1 MAEQSNP
8 HEVFIG
14 IDVSKA
20 TLDIYARPGGQRWQV
35 NNAAHGRQE
44 WVAAVQALQP
54 TLIVLE
60 ATGGLELP
68 VATELSAAGVAV
80 AIVNPRQVRD
90 FAKAL
95 GRLAKTDGIDSEVL
109 ALFGDKLRPEAR
121 PLKDEQQRA
130 LSALLSRRRQL
141 VEMCSA
147 EKNRLST
154 ATDSSV
160 CKDLK
165 VHIRWLEKRLNDVDN
180 DLDRMIRRSPV
191 WKAKEDLL
199 RGFKGVGPT
208 VARTLTAELPE
219 LGTLNRKQIAALAG
233 LAPFSRD
240 SGTRRGHRCIFGGRA
255 AVRSALYMGA
265 LSAIRYNPVI
275 RARYERLIQAGKP
288 PKVALTACMRK
299 MLTILN
305 AMLREGSPWQAD
317 FAHTH

>member
-1 MAEQSNP
+1 MSEQSDP
-8 HEVFIG
+8 QEVFIG

-35 NNAAHGRQE
+35 NNDANGRKE
-44 WVAAVQALQP
+44 LVAAVQALQP

-121 PLKDEQQRA
+121 PLKNEQQRA

-154 ATDSSV
+154 ATDPSV

-165 VHIRWLEKRLNDVDN
+165 AHIRWLEKRLNDVDS
-180 DLDRMIRRSPV
+180 DLDQMIRRSPV

-233 LAPFSRD
+233 LAPFNRD
-240 SGTRRGHRCIFGGRA
+240 SGTLRGHRCIFGGRA

-275 RARYERLIQAGKP
+275 RALYERLIQAGKP

-305 AMLREGSPWQAD
+305 AMVREGSPWQAD
-317 FAHTH
+317 FVHTH

>member
-1 MAEQSNP
+1 MSEQSNP
-8 HEVFIG
+8 QEVFIG

-20 TLDIYARPGGQRWQV
+20 TLDIHARPSGQRWQV
-35 NNAAHGRQE
+35 DNDANGRKE
-44 WVAAVQALQP
+44 LVAAVQALQP

-68 VATELSAAGVAV
+68 VATDLSVAGVAV

-165 VHIRWLEKRLNDVDN
+165 VHIRWLEKRLNGVDS

-208 VARTLTAELPE
+208 VARTLNAELPE
-219 LGTLNRKQIAALAG
+219 LGTLNRQQIAALAG
-233 LAPFSRD
+233 LAPFNRD

-275 RARYERLIQAGKP
+275 RTLYERLIQAGKP

-305 AMLREGSPWQAD
+305 AMVRDGRPWQAD
-317 FAHTH
+317 FAPTH

>member
-8 HEVFIG
+8 QEIFIG

-20 TLDIYARPGGQRWQV
+20 RLDVHVRPDGRRWQV
-35 NNAAHGRQE
+35 TNDARGRHE
-44 WVAAVQALQP
+44 LVAEVRALAP
-54 TLIVLE
+54 RLVVLE

-68 VATELSAAGVAV
+68 MATELSAAGVAV

-109 ALFGDKLRPEAR
+109 ALFGEKLCPEAR

-147 EKNRLST
+147 EKNRLGS
-154 ATDSSV
+154 ATDPSV
-160 CKDLK
+160 RKDLK
-165 VHIRWLEKRLNDVDN
+165 AHIRWLEKRLNDVNN
-180 DLDRMIRRSPV
+180 DLDQMIRRSPV

-199 RGFKGVGPT
+199 RGFTGVGPT

-233 LAPFSRD
+233 LAPFNRD
-240 SGTRRGHRCIFGGRA
+240 SGTQHARRCIFGGRA

-275 RARYERLIQAGKP
+275 RTLYERLRQAGKP
-288 PKVALTACMRK
+288 PKVAITACMRK

-305 AMLREGSPWQAD
+305 AMVRDGRPWQAD
-317 FAHTH
+317 FAHNA